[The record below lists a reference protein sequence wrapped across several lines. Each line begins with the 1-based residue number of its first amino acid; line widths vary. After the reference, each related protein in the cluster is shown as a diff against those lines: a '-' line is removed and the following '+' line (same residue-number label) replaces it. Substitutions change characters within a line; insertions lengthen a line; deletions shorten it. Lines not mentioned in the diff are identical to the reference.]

1 MESQDLAKTFLRFD
15 WITEARGMKKLLQ
28 VSNLRVSFSARET
41 ETEAVRGVSFELNK
55 GETLGIVGE
64 SGSGKS
70 VTARAIMRL
79 LPEASARVKSG
90 EVMFLGQNL
99 AQKTRKEMEAIRG
112 RDIGMIFQ
120 DPMTSLNPTLRIGE
134 QIAETLRKHRRM
146 SKREA
151 RAEAVE
157 MLKLVGIRDPET
169 RFAQYPHE
177 FSGGMRQRAMIA
189 IALAC
194 RPSLLIADEPTTA
207 LDVTI
212 QAQILNVMKQMQ
224 EQLGTAIVLI
234 THDLG
239 VVAGMCDR
247 VVVMKSGEIV
257 EEGKTEDI
265 FARPQ
270 HPYTRRLLSALPRL
284 DEPKKPK
291 AAPGFATHASG
302 TGPDAEANAAAP
314 PAARAGQ
321 TASRP
326 LLEVRSLQQHFN
338 LGKGRTL
345 RAVNDISFF
354 IREGETLGMVGES
367 GSGKSTTGR
376 AILRLHEPT
385 SGDVLYRGLAVNRL
399 SPKEM
404 KAMRREMQMIFQD
417 PYASLNP
424 RLKVLDIIGEAMDV
438 HGLSQNPVQRRRRVE
453 ELLDMVGLD
462 PSMALRYP
470 HEFSGGQRQRIGI
483 ARALAVE
490 PKFIVCDE
498 PLSALDVSIQ
508 SQIVSLLEDLQQRLG
523 LTYLFIAHDL
533 SMVKHISD
541 RVAVM
546 YSGKIV
552 ELAESEELYRNPQH
566 PYTRSLLSAIP
577 VPDPAIE
584 SKKKRTL
591 LEENFEEDR
600 YGLERSELVEVSEG
614 HWVAVPQENKVFA

>member
-1 MESQDLAKTFLRFD
+1 ME
-15 WITEARGMKKLLQ
+15 KLLE
-28 VSNLRVSFSARET
+28 VRDLRVSFSARET
-41 ETEAVRGVSFELNK
+41 ETEAVRGVSFDLHK

-90 EVMFLGQNL
+90 EIVFLGQNL

-134 QIAETLRKHRRM
+134 QIAETLRKHRKM

-169 RFAQYPHE
+169 RFDQYPHE

-224 EQLGTAIVLI
+224 EKLGTSIVLI

-247 VVVMKSGEIV
+247 VAVMKSGEIV
-257 EEGKTEDI
+257 EEGRTEDI
-265 FARPQ
+265 FAKPQ
-270 HPYTRRLLSALPRL
+270 HPYTRKLLNALPRL

-291 AAPGFATHASG
+291 GGRSADALQGQGSQGEAPIRNDVPNAAS
-302 TGPDAEANAAAP
+302 AEASLA
-314 PAARAGQ
+314 
-321 TASRP
+321 TASAEP
-326 LLEVRSLQQHFN
+326 LLEVRSLRQHFN

-385 SGDVLYRGLAVNRL
+385 GGDVLYRGMAVNRL

-404 KAMRREMQMIFQD
+404 KLMRRDMQMIFQD

-438 HGLSQNPVQRRRRVE
+438 HGLSKNPAQRRARVE
-453 ELLDMVGLD
+453 ELLEMVGLD
-462 PSMALRYP
+462 PAFALRYP

-508 SQIVSLLEDLQQRLG
+508 SQVVKLLEDLQQKLG

-546 YSGKIV
+546 YAGKIV
-552 ELAESEELYRNPQH
+552 ELAESEELYNNPQH
-566 PYTRSLLSAIP
+566 PYTKSLLAAIP

-584 SKKKRTL
+584 AKKKRTL
-591 LEENFEEDR
+591 LEEDHGEDK
-600 YGLERSELVEVSEG
+600 YGLEDSELVEVSPG
-614 HWVAVPQENKVFA
+614 HWVAVPGQALAGD